1 MELSLFLAKLFGIYM
16 LIVACLWLARG
27 EVISRTLEELFANR
41 AMLFL
46 SGLLALAAGIAIVIS
61 HSVWE
66 ANWRGLITIIGYG
79 SIAKGVARIGFPDVP
94 QKAVDSLLKDNR
106 QWIWIGIIFVLGAYL
121 TLVGFTH

>member
-27 EVISRTLEELFANR
+27 EVISRTLEELFDNR

-79 SIAKGVARIGFPDVP
+79 SIAKGIARIGFPDLP
-94 QKAVDSLLKDNR
+94 QKAVGSLLKDNR

-121 TLVGFTH
+121 TWVGFTH